1 MSDEIEFTA
10 TGSDEPD
17 NLINWYCSLDETS
30 HDEVRR
36 VVALSIAVS
45 SDAAPQSLLP
55 MARLIEMFLNGEAE
69 ELSHCAS
76 NITSMHKVH

>member
-1 MSDEIEFTA
+1 MSDEFQPT
-10 TGSDEPD
+10 SMLPDEPD

-45 SDAAPQSLLP
+45 SEANAGQLLP
-55 MARLIEMFLNGEAE
+55 LSRLIEMFLAGQAD
-69 ELSHCAS
+69 ELAHCAP
-76 NITSMHKVH
+76 NVTVMHKVH